1 MVKRQETPLETA
13 QKHYRAWLAAELEL
27 TTSQSYT
34 IGTMTLTR
42 ANLAEIRKQIEFWEN
57 KVKELQNQAKRKGRN
72 RVICVVPRDL

>member
-1 MVKRQETPLETA
+1 MAKRKETPLETA
-13 QKHYRAWLAAELEL
+13 KKHYKAWLAAELEL

-57 KVKELQNQAKRKGRN
+57 KVKELQNQAKRNGRN

>member
-13 QKHYRAWLAAELEL
+13 RKHYRAWLAAELEL
-27 TTSQSYT
+27 TTAQSYS
-34 IGTMTLTR
+34 IGTRTLTR

-72 RVICVVPRDL
+72 RIICVVPRDL